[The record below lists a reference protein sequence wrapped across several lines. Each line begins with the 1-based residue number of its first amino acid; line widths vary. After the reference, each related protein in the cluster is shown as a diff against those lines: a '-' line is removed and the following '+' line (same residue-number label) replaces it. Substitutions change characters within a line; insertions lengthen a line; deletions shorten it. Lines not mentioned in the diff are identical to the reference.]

1 MAGPR
6 HEAVDSEGSQ
16 EKDLVRRIKIQ
27 VIWSVLSTWK
37 ENPFPGSKNTELK
50 LKSIFYLPTS
60 RIRKHLMVPVAV
72 SSKFNS
78 EIVERERGR
87 ERIKTFCRA
96 NQMDL
101 VLSLRKYV
109 IKRIKII

>member
-1 MAGPR
+1 M
-6 HEAVDSEGSQ
+6 
-16 EKDLVRRIKIQ
+16 RRIKIQ
-27 VIWSVLSTWK
+27 VIWSVFSTWK
-37 ENPFPGSKNTELK
+37 ENPFPGSKHTELK

-60 RIRKHLMVPVAV
+60 RIRTQHLMVPIVV

-78 EIVERERGR
+78 EIEKRER

>member
-1 MAGPR
+1 MCIHIHRLRLARVCSAGPR
-6 HEAVDSEGSQ
+6 QEAVDSEGSQ

-27 VIWSVLSTWK
+27 VIWSVFSTWK

-60 RIRKHLMVPVAV
+60 RIRKQHLMVPVAV

-78 EIVERERGR
+78 EIEKRERKRERE
-87 ERIKTFCRA
+87 
-96 NQMDL
+96 N
-101 VLSLRKYV
+101 
-109 IKRIKII
+109 

>member
-1 MAGPR
+1 
-6 HEAVDSEGSQ
+6 
-16 EKDLVRRIKIQ
+16 
-27 VIWSVLSTWK
+27 
-37 ENPFPGSKNTELK
+37 
-50 LKSIFYLPTS
+50 
-60 RIRKHLMVPVAV
+60 MVPVVV
-72 SSKFNS
+72 SVNLILKFK
-78 EIVERERGR
+78 RETETER